1 MGAFLVFLVVVVVC
15 VYAMSNPADLVDVS
29 REIWTVARD
38 YPEQTVAFIASS
50 VLVFIVFWGVLKVM
64 FGMLRSRH
72 TVSTSGSQV
81 MSATLQR
88 RVDHEDEAS
97 LERCARHEAAHTL
110 AAYLLRATDLTA
122 NVYVVGDRGGRA
134 SYRHTEEA
142 TPWDD
147 AYDDLVIGF
156 AAQVIDHQHG
166 HFDAGSMADMAS
178 QQRRMMTIIS
188 AGKQPSRHE
197 GPLTVEALIES
208 TRAEAEQLLEQHP
221 DELERITAALVEER
235 ELDDDEIR
243 ALIANQTPAIAA

>member
-1 MGAFLVFLVVVVVC
+1 MGALLVLLVVVAVC
-15 VYAMSNPADLVDVS
+15 VYAMFNPADLVGSFRQVWTLT
-29 REIWTVARD
+29 REYPEEVLATVATLIAVTATLRFILKR
-38 YPEQTVAFIASS
+38 PFRTVHALPSHVVTA
-50 VLVFIVFWGVLKVM
+50 
-64 FGMLRSRH
+64 R
-72 TVSTSGSQV
+72 
-81 MSATLQR
+81 LQR
-88 RVDHEDEAS
+88 RVGREIGPA
-97 LERCARHEAAHTL
+97 LERSARHEAAHTL
-110 AAYLLRATDLTA
+110 AAYLLGAAHLTADVHIFGDRDGRAT
-122 NVYVVGDRGGRA
+122 
-134 SYRHTEEA
+134 YRHIEEA

-178 QQRRMMTIIS
+178 QQRRMMVIIS

-197 GPLTVEALIES
+197 GALTVEALIES